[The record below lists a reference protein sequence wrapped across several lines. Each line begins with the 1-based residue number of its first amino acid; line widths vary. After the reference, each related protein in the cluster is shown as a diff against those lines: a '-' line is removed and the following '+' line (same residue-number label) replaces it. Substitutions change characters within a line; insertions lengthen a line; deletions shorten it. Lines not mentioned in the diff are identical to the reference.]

1 MVHCSWFGL
10 WLLFFYFSATRNTTF
25 AHNAKCKNVQSCLN
39 MLKHDYVSKSCLEF
53 SEYNVRGFLSSK
65 KSAIEPPFHIEPEDE
80 SE

>member
-1 MVHCSWFGL
+1 M
-10 WLLFFYFSATRNTTF
+10 F

-80 SE
+80 SEWLCSHVMMSHGKIFTNMKS

>member
-1 MVHCSWFGL
+1 
-10 WLLFFYFSATRNTTF
+10 
-25 AHNAKCKNVQSCLN
+25 